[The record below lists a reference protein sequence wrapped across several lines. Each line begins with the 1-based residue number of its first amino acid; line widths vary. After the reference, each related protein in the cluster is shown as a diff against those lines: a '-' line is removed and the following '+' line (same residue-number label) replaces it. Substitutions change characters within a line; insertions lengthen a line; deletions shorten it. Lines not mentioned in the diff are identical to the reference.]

1 MFIVSKLAIF
11 YSVTTN
17 DLILCK
23 MRYRYMFNFYSVT
36 GYGLILCKIV
46 AFLVGYQGAHG
57 RMIVV
62 RGRCAA
68 SVYAGL
74 NS

>member
-1 MFIVSKLAIF
+1 
-11 YSVTTN
+11 
-17 DLILCK
+17 
-23 MRYRYMFNFYSVT
+23 MFNFYSVT